1 MIAGFMLAA
10 GLLWFARVGLTSRAE
25 QPRRTGNYSST
36 EQASTDKSVAGEP
49 EPPSRLVVDLG
60 EAEPG
65 AAAATVEFIELPRP
79 TKHEKKIREALD
91 KPTRV
96 DFDSTPIEK
105 CIAELRDIHN
115 IPIVMDISKI
125 REEGVILE
133 EPITLRAAGLSL
145 RSILKL
151 LLEPVSLTYLIDN
164 DMLKITISRSCEGTR
179 TVLRVYPVGDLYRGP
194 QSDTDTH
201 PGDLEKAIVK
211 FVQPD
216 TWEAQSGP
224 GSIMYI
230 KGAQSLAISQIPF
243 VHEQILD
250 FLRALR
256 EAKKAQ
262 EAPRAAEQAT
272 RQPTWRS
279 RGLQRDEAY
288 SLVGLIELDEDPQMD
303 RSRLHEFI
311 TAAGGRIDNEL
322 GDDGGLRVNG
332 KREDQPQLSEKT
344 RYIVVGTIPQPAD
357 LSGPEQI
364 ASAVRIA
371 QFLADFEDAARDREV
386 RVVSLKE
393 FLKYLGYERA
403 D

>member
-1 MIAGFMLAA
+1 
-10 GLLWFARVGLTSRAE
+10 
-25 QPRRTGNYSST
+25 
-36 EQASTDKSVAGEP
+36 
-49 EPPSRLVVDLG
+49 
-60 EAEPG
+60 
-65 AAAATVEFIELPRP
+65 
-79 TKHEKKIREALD
+79 
-91 KPTRV
+91 
-96 DFDSTPIEK
+96 
-105 CIAELRDIHN
+105 
-115 IPIVMDISKI
+115 
-125 REEGVILE
+125 
-133 EPITLRAAGLSL
+133 
-145 RSILKL
+145 
-151 LLEPVSLTYLIDN
+151 
-164 DMLKITISRSCEGTR
+164 
-179 TVLRVYPVGDLYRGP
+179 
-194 QSDTDTH
+194 
-201 PGDLEKAIVK
+201 
-211 FVQPD
+211 
-216 TWEAQSGP
+216 
-224 GSIMYI
+224 MYI